1 MLTALEKYKPGVL
14 RRVLGEEQEKALRYF
29 AKDLEMLGDVGK
41 EGASEL
47 KSKYDAQVR
56 NDAEAQ
62 LLKGYRR
69 LSVKRRQGLL
79 AMID

>member
-1 MLTALEKYKPGVL
+1 MKLVAQLLLGQTQRQPCCLQALG
-14 RRVLGEEQEKALRYF
+14 KAHH
-29 AKDLEMLGDVGK
+29 AHSINGDQV

>member
-1 MLTALEKYKPGVL
+1 IC
-14 RRVLGEEQEKALRYF
+14 
-29 AKDLEMLGDVGK
+29 GDQV

>member
-1 MLTALEKYKPGVL
+1 MGSEMCIRDRLTT
-14 RRVLGEEQEKALRYF
+14 
-29 AKDLEMLGDVGK
+29 
-41 EGASEL
+41 
-47 KSKYDAQVR
+47 KYDAQVR